1 MTANEKRAEELVN
14 KVKDLVKKGN
24 VSRVRVTRKGE
35 VLVNIPLNVGIIGG
49 VVGIAAAPWA
59 MLIGVIAGAGLDC
72 KIEVEMKDGD
82 IVDIIDN

>member
-1 MTANEKRAEELVN
+1 MLDNEKRAEELVA
-14 KVKDLVKKGN
+14 KVKELVKKGN
-24 VSRVRVTRKGE
+24 VARVRVKRKGE
-35 VLVNIPLNVGIIGG
+35 VLVNVPLNVGIVGG
-49 VVGIAAAPWA
+49 VIGLAAAPWA

>member
-1 MTANEKRAEELVN
+1 MTDNEKRAEELVN

>member
-72 KIEVEMKDGD
+72 KIEVEMNDGD